1 VRGAFEEENTEDIE
15 TMDDL
20 GDKEEEAR
28 ASWAS
33 DELAIEW
40 RMPRPGVRGMFPLP
54 FALPLALEETFALVL
69 DLTRT
74 RAPETL
80 PD

>member
-1 VRGAFEEENTEDIE
+1 VRGAFEEENSEDME

-40 RMPRPGVRGMFPLP
+40 RIPRPGVRGMFALP
-54 FALPLALEETFALVL
+54 FAVPLALEETFAPVL
-69 DLTRT
+69 DFMST